1 MKYSFFFLLNLQ
13 MIACHELDK
22 IAIFS
27 YVTVDTH
34 PQLSPNHCYYLSFT
48 NKATRFR
55 ETAMFDIFIKEV
67 LCAITFNAHQ

>member
-1 MKYSFFFLLNLQ
+1 

-34 PQLSPNHCYYLSFT
+34 PQLSPNHCSTNCHFT
-48 NKATRFR
+48 NKAIKFM
-55 ETAMFDIFIKEV
+55 ETAIVEIFMKEV
-67 LCAITFNAHQ
+67 LYAITFNAHQ